1 MDFTVSVTSAA
12 KEAALTKALQAY
24 NASSA
29 QPLSYGEFVQK
40 LVDGQMEGL
49 VKSYVVAQMDPF
61 TWLKT
66 RFTSEERA
74 AIRAAAMTNGAVA
87 DLCAMTDKA
96 DIIHFDDPLTI
107 GGLAQL
113 EAAGLLAPGRS
124 AGILAL

>member
-1 MDFTVSVTSAA
+1 MEFIIDVASGASLT
-12 KEAALTKALQAY
+12 ALQKALDAY
-24 NASSA
+24 NASN
-29 QPLSYGEFVQK
+29 QPLSQQQFLQK
-40 LVDGQMEGL
+40 MVDGQMQGL

-74 AIRAAAMTNGAVA
+74 AIRAAALTNGAVA

-96 DIIHFDDPLTI
+96 DTIHFDDPLTI

-113 EAAGLLAPGRS
+113 EAAGLLAPGR
-124 AGILAL
+124 AAEILAL